1 MKKILLS
8 FFLILF
14 FSSITQAQKFGYID
28 TEYILNKMPD
38 YRKAQGEIDDMSI
51 TWQKEVQDLYKE
63 IESLYDVLQAEEVL
77 LTEDMKNARIE
88 KIEQKEKEVKEYQK
102 KVFGFEGLY
111 FLKKKELVKPV
122 QEKVAE
128 SVEKI
133 AKKHKLQ
140 FIFDKSGDMVM
151 IYTNPI
157 HDYTDFVL
165 EDLGLIEKTEDQ
177 ED

>member
-1 MKKILLS
+1 MKKLLLS
-8 FFLILF
+8 IFLILV
-14 FSSITQAQKFGYID
+14 FSDFTNAQKFGYVD
-28 TEYILNKMPD
+28 TEYILNKLPD

-51 TWQKEVQDLYKE
+51 TWQKEVQDMYKE
-63 IESLYDVLQAEEVL
+63 IESLYDALKAEEVL
-77 LTEDMKNARIE
+77 LTQDMRDARTEI
-88 KIEQKEKEVKEYQK
+88 IQTKEEEVKNYQK

-111 FLKKKELVKPV
+111 FLKKKELIKPV

-165 EDLGLIEKTEDQ
+165 EDLGLIEKVEDQ